1 MVVLFDMFDIKDY
14 VSYKLSLLVL
24 ENFLWI

>member
-24 ENFLWI
+24 ESFLWI